1 MERYSLTLGSFKV
14 NVSVDGLYLGGIC
27 HAVERSIMEI
37 NFILGDNFIRQANVL
52 ITKDCVKFWHS
63 EDVHEKEIMRIHVD
77 KYVEGMDVAPQYALD
92 IKNLV
97 ENYSPK
103 VPAKRPI
110 ELKIV
115 LTDKSPIYSRLKRL
129 WH

>member
-1 MERYSLTLGSFKV
+1 
-14 NVSVDGLYLGGIC
+14 
-27 HAVERSIMEI
+27 
-37 NFILGDNFIRQANVL
+37 
-52 ITKDCVKFWHS
+52 
-63 EDVHEKEIMRIHVD
+63 MRIHVD

-115 LTDKSPIYSRLKRL
+115 LTDKSPIYSRPKRL